1 VCAYYLGVREY
12 EWDLV
17 KAAANRTKH
26 GIDFA
31 DVVGVFED
39 DRSLTIEDA
48 STNEER
54 YKTLGT
60 DFMGRLLVVVY
71 AYRGDR
77 IRLVSARKATAPQ
90 RDAYERKRR

>member
-1 VCAYYLGVREY
+1 VTEY

-31 DVVGVFED
+31 DALGVFED
-39 DRSLTIEDA
+39 DRSLTIEDT

-90 RDAYERKRR
+90 RAAYERKRR

>member
-1 VCAYYLGVREY
+1 MCFVTEY
-12 EWDLV
+12 EWDAA

-26 GIDFA
+26 GVDFA
-31 DVVGVFED
+31 DAVGVFAD
-39 DRSLTIEDA
+39 DRALTIQDT

-71 AYRGDR
+71 AYRGER
-77 IRLVSARKATAPQ
+77 VRLISARKATAPQ
-90 RDAYERKRR
+90 RDVYERKRR